1 MRDNLRARSKQ
12 ENTSSW
18 KVSKRLYNPLSSR
31 RLIKSKEI
39 PRTLKDYYMKGGT
52 KYDFFGKLTC
62 LDHHLRHIQAAQLE
76 NPSSIFLHHLD
87 DCTTM

>member
-1 MRDNLRARSKQ
+1 MKKVWSSIESSNTCESVRDNLRARSKQ

-52 KYDFFGKLTC
+52 KYDF
-62 LDHHLRHIQAAQLE
+62 LE
-76 NPSSIFLHHLD
+76 NLLV
-87 DCTTM
+87 